1 MDQSLIKPSG
11 LVRAFIRKA
20 SLKQDV
26 YHKTFEV
33 FRQFKEESE
42 VFISTYRKTVQESKY
57 PLLFEYRERGDFQF
71 ELRFGSDILIFMMHT
86 NVFEFPRDHEVMKTD
101 YIRDD
106 KLRSYCGNIMIYN
119 FLADSFRYNRSN
131 DLGYLIGRL
140 FVNRE
145 LHYFLE
151 GKREVGLL
159 YNNFQNT
166 RLNLKTI
173 RSIIHSSILYTIN
186 FDLLTPPFDNLKEV
200 SQQEMQTQLDSMSIS
215 TGKRIGFRF
224 QEDKAVQNGNKRK
237 LSEKQ

>member
-1 MDQSLIKPSG
+1 MDQQQIKPSE
-11 LVRAFIRKA
+11 LVKAFIRKS
-20 SLKQDV
+20 SLKQEV
-26 YHKTFEV
+26 YFKTLEV
-33 FRQFKEESE
+33 FKQFKTESE
-42 VFISTYRKTVQESKY
+42 KFIHTNQFAVEKAKY
-57 PLLFEYRERGDFQF
+57 PLLFEFRDRGDFQF

-101 YIRDD
+101 YVRQD
-106 KLRSYCGNIMIYN
+106 KLRSYCGNIMIFN
-119 FLADSFRYNRSN
+119 FLADSFKYNRAN

-159 YNNFQNT
+159 YNNFAHT
-166 RLNLKTI
+166 SLNLKSI
-173 RSIIHSSILYTIN
+173 RSIIFSSILYTIN

-200 SQQEMQTQLDSMSIS
+200 SQQEMQSQLDSMAIR

-224 QEDKAVQNGNKRK
+224 QADEVGQNGK
-237 LSEKQ
+237 

>member
-1 MDQSLIKPSG
+1 MDQSLTRPSE

-20 SLKQDV
+20 SLKQEV
-26 YHKTFEV
+26 YHKTFEI

-42 VFISTYRKTVQESKY
+42 VFINTHQKTVRNSKY
-57 PLLFEYRERGDFQF
+57 PLLFEFRERGDFQF

-86 NVFEFPRDHEVMKTD
+86 NVFEFPRDHEVMKTE
-101 YIRDD
+101 YIREDN
-106 KLRSYCGNIMIYN
+106 LRSYCGCIMIYN
-119 FLADSFRYNRSN
+119 FLADSFKYNRSN
-131 DLGYLIGRL
+131 DPGYLIGRL

-173 RSIIHSSILYTIN
+173 RSIIYSSMLYTIN
-186 FDLLTPPFDNLKEV
+186 FDLLTPPFENLKEV
-200 SQQEMQTQLDSMSIS
+200 TQQEMQTQLDSMSIR

-224 QEDKAVQNGNKRK
+224 QEDKALQNGNNKK
-237 LSEKQ
+237 PSEKQ

>member
-1 MDQSLIKPSG
+1 MDQSSAKPSG
-11 LVRAFIRKA
+11 LIRAFIKKA

-26 YHKTFEV
+26 YHKTFHI
-33 FRQFKEESE
+33 FKQFKEESE
-42 VFISTYRKTVQESKY
+42 AFINAYQKTVQKSKY

-101 YIRDD
+101 YIHED
-106 KLRSYCGNIMIYN
+106 KLRSYCGCILIYN
-119 FLADSFRYNRSN
+119 FLSDSFKYNRSN

-159 YNNFQNT
+159 YNNFQHSK
-166 RLNLKTI
+166 LNVKTI
-173 RSIIHSSILYTIN
+173 RSIIYSSILYTIN

-200 SQQEMQTQLDSMSIS
+200 SMQEMQTQLDSMSIS

-224 QEDKAVQNGNKRK
+224 QEDKTLQNGNNRK
-237 LSEKQ
+237 LPEKK

>member
-1 MDQSLIKPSG
+1 MDQNLIKPSG

-42 VFISTYRKTVQESKY
+42 GFINTYHKTIQESKF

-101 YIRDD
+101 YIKEN
-106 KLRSYCGNIMIYN
+106 KLRSYCGSIMIYN
-119 FLADSFRYNRSN
+119 FLADSFKYNRSN

-159 YNNFQNT
+159 YNNFQHT

-173 RSIIHSSILYTIN
+173 RSIIYSSILYTIN

-200 SQQEMQTQLDSMSIS
+200 SQQEMQTQLDSMSIR

-224 QEDKAVQNGNKRK
+224 QEDKAVQNGNNRK
-237 LSEKQ
+237 LPEKQ

>member
-1 MDQSLIKPSG
+1 MDQSLTRPSE

-20 SLKQDV
+20 SLKQEV
-26 YHKTFEV
+26 YHKTFEI

-42 VFISTYRKTVQESKY
+42 GFINTHQKTVRNAKY
-57 PLLFEYRERGDFQF
+57 PLLFEFRERGDFQF

-86 NVFEFPRDHEVMKTD
+86 NVFEFPRDHEVMKTE
-101 YIRDD
+101 YIRVD
-106 KLRSYCGNIMIYN
+106 KLRSYCGCIMIYN
-119 FLADSFRYNRSN
+119 FLADSFKYNRSN
-131 DLGYLIGRL
+131 DPGYLIGRL

-173 RSIIHSSILYTIN
+173 RSIIYSSMLYTIN
-186 FDLLTPPFDNLKEV
+186 FDLLTPPFENLKEV
-200 SQQEMQTQLDSMSIS
+200 TQQEMQTQLDSMSIR

-224 QEDKAVQNGNKRK
+224 QEDKALQNGNNRK
-237 LSEKQ
+237 PSEKQ